1 LEKRRKNEKKKK
13 PKKTPKTL
21 ILVETLIH
29 LGRYLGQAIIAITG
43 KEHATTHL
51 SLSLSSLLSSLAKF
65 LSSRVCFPVFHFCNQ
80 IAIHLQICINI
91 SCLLL
96 GRRRGFWVW
105 VFSLFLG
112 FVQISLY
119 LQQEIRKL

>member
-1 LEKRRKNEKKKK
+1 
-13 PKKTPKTL
+13 
-21 ILVETLIH
+21 

-51 SLSLSSLLSSLAKF
+51 SLSLSLSSLLSSLAKL
-65 LSSRVCFPVFHFCNQ
+65 LSSRVCFPVTHSCIQ

-96 GRRRGFWVW
+96 GRRREGFLGVG
-105 VFSLFLG
+105 VFSLFG
-112 FVQISLY
+112 ICSDFSVSPAGD
-119 LQQEIRKL
+119 